1 MLRAASLL
9 HLVCYCLALPT
20 WEGLNSRGDFMSSIV
35 PARTY
40 IQVMGPPAIVKDI
53 NHLSSI
59 TPGEPGNLTFLP
71 TAQLPSRSPSLFAVS
86 RNQLFQYRNESTV
99 YPVAVKNT
107 TLVDGVPPLQLVL
120 GKYNNGLVSGGNWH
134 WKGTMLRY
142 ELGSNGNQGIFYT
155 CPTEGGSSGIFMSLS
170 PGPTPEGCHI
180 ITLHSFTAEHAN

>member
-1 MLRAASLL
+1 MMRLL
-9 HLVCYCLALPT
+9 ISAHWHL
-20 WEGLNSRGDFMSSIV
+20 
-35 PARTY
+35 
-40 IQVMGPPAIVKDI
+40 
-53 NHLSSI
+53 
-59 TPGEPGNLTFLP
+59 GEPGNLTFLP

-99 YPVAVKNT
+99 YPVAVENT

-170 PGPTPEGCHI
+170 PFSDILHFVSNGSDAGTEGQLPRVVI
-180 ITLHSFTAEHAN
+180 S